1 MEFRDLKKQY
11 QVLREEMDQAVL
23 GAMASG
29 AYIMGPQVRELE
41 QQLAEY
47 VGVKHCLTC
56 ANGTDALT
64 LALKAWGIGPG
75 DAVFV
80 PDFTF
85 FSSAEVVPLEG
96 AEPVF
101 VDVCEDTFNIDASD
115 LERAVKRVLAE
126 GRLRPRVV
134 VVVDL
139 FGLPADYQA
148 VRAVAD
154 RYGLLVLE
162 DGAQAFG
169 GSIQMADQVG
179 HDENVTPS
187 VNSVIP
193 GLTGNLRRACS
204 FGDIATTS
212 FFPAKPLGCYGDGGA
227 VFTDNDEWAALIA
240 SYRFHGKGAFK
251 YDNVRIGLNSRLDT
265 VQAAVLKVKLKA
277 FTEYELDA
285 VNRVAACYTELL
297 HGIATPVI
305 PECYRSSWAQYTV
318 RFSDREERDTVQAAL
333 KAEGIPAMVY
343 YPKPLHL
350 QTAFADFSTRPSG
363 LGRNDNVALSFRAES
378 RNLDIC
384 PVATSLCERVLSLP
398 MHPYM
403 SDQDIN
409 TVCTAIHKAL
419 L

>member
-11 QVLREEMDQAVL
+11 QVLREEMDRVVL
-23 GAMASG
+23 DAMASG
-29 AYIMGPQVRELE
+29 AYIMGPQVRALE

-101 VDVCEDTFNIDASD
+101 VDVCEDTFNIDAAD
-115 LERAVKRVLAE
+115 LERAVKEVLAE

-134 VVVDL
+134 VAVDL
-139 FGLPADYQA
+139 FGLPADYLA
-148 VRAVAD
+148 IRAVAD

-162 DGAQAFG
+162 DGAQGFG
-169 GSIQMADQVG
+169 GS
-179 HDENVTPS
+179 
-187 VNSVIP
+187 VIP
-193 GLTGNLRRACS
+193 SGTKESLRACS

-227 VFTDNDEWAALIA
+227 VFTDNDEWAALIT
-240 SYRFHGKGAFK
+240 SYRVHGKGTFK

-265 VQAAVLKVKLKA
+265 VQAAVLQVKLKA
-277 FTEYELDA
+277 FADYELDA
-285 VNRVAACYTELL
+285 VNEVAARYTELL
-297 HGIATPVI
+297 KGLATPVI
-305 PECYRSSWAQYTV
+305 PAGYRSSWAQYTV
-318 RFSDREERDTVQAAL
+318 RFASREQRDAVQAAL
-333 KAEGIPAMVY
+333 KADGIPAMVY
-343 YPKPLHL
+343 YPKPLHR
-350 QTAFADFSTRPSG
+350 QTAFADPHVGLRPPQ
-363 LGRNDNVALSFRAES
+363 D
-378 RNLDIC
+378 DKMC

-398 MHPYM
+398 LHPYM
-403 SDQDIN
+403 GLEDIE
-409 TVCTAIHKAL
+409 TVCNAIWKVL
-419 L
+419 R